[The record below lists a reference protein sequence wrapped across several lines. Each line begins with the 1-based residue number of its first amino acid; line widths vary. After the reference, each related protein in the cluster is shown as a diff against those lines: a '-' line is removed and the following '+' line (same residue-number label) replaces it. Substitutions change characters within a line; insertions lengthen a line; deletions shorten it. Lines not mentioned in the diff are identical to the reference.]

1 MVNEYIE
8 FIDIHYIRV
17 ISSGKAERGIAIHKS
32 YIKPRFKPRFENPN
46 EESVELS
53 TIKVNKGLQKIA
65 NDIL

>member
-1 MVNEYIE
+1 MVNEYFEYFE

-17 ISSGKAERGIAIHKS
+17 ISSGKAQRGIAIHKS
-32 YIKPRFKPRFENPN
+32 YIKPRFENPN